1 MLLVRKGL
9 KVGMLLSSAWS
20 FGFMYTQYLFM
31 KVLRDR
37 YLNNSV
43 HPSRLKPEIALI
55 LCSSCG
61 NRHKK
66 SPPGGLFFMHSG
78 IQGLAGGKTRPV
90 IYWPAA
96 GSGLRLS
103 PL

>member
-1 MLLVRKGL
+1 
-9 KVGMLLSSAWS
+9 
-20 FGFMYTQYLFM
+20 MYTQYLFM
-31 KVLRDR
+31 KVLRDW

-43 HPSRLKPEIALI
+43 RPSRPKPEIAPI
-55 LCSSCG
+55 LFARQG
-61 NRHKK
+61 APHAATGIKK